1 MNRRMSLDRGRSR
14 SNNRPTG
21 NGRFKNVN
29 TLSRLENSPK
39 QCASTDKSR
48 IRAEI
53 AQQNLSKSS
62 PINKET
68 LAPAAEPLHSTQLPK
83 PLSPKASCQ
92 LPSTPKTPE
101 PSSVSSVGGSSG
113 SSASTT
119 RAGSATSHISQVGNW
134 DDSLQLPAR
143 PQGIERG
150 LALEKI
156 LKSFKMR
163 GETYLVVKWKAVSV
177 VDAVLLSG
185 VIELYPH
192 IVIEYFEKLQLRSP
206 LD

>member
-1 MNRRMSLDRGRSR
+1 MNRRMSLGRGRSR
-14 SNNRPTG
+14 SIYRPTG

-39 QCASTDKSR
+39 QCAS
-48 IRAEI
+48 II
-53 AQQNLSKSS
+53 SKSS